1 MGERYIGKGWRA
13 YRGIWRGWRG
23 IPGGFKGLWDFP
35 GTQQRG
41 PKAGRPTN
49 RETNLETSGEN
60 SLFTQINIKYILYIV
75 YLKELISLF
84 VRFWREFWKWV
95 LGGGGPAWRPG
106 TFGRQNL
113 PSWVYSP
120 IWVGMSRSGV

>member
-13 YRGIWRGWRG
+13 YRGIWRGRG
-23 IPGGFKGLWDFP
+23 
-35 GTQQRG
+35 QARG
-41 PKAGRPTN
+41 PKAGRPAK

>member
-1 MGERYIGKGWRA
+1 MG
-13 YRGIWRGWRG
+13 
-23 IPGGFKGLWDFP
+23 FP
-35 GTQQRG
+35 GDPAKG
-41 PKAGRPTN
+41 PKAGRPAK
-49 RETNLETSGEN
+49 RETNSETSGEN

-75 YLKELISLF
+75 YFKELISLF

-95 LGGGGPAWRPG
+95 LGWGWAGLAAG

-120 IWVGMSRSGV
+120 N

>member
-13 YRGIWRGWRG
+13 YRGIWRGRG
-23 IPGGFKGLWDFP
+23 
-35 GTQQRG
+35 QARG
-41 PKAGRPTN
+41 PKAGRPAK

-95 LGGGGPAWRPG
+95 LGGGGPAWRLGPLVGKICLRGCIHPFGLVCPG
-106 TFGRQNL
+106 QVYKNRQT
-113 PSWVYSP
+113 VY
-120 IWVGMSRSGV
+120 I